1 MGSQVDPRTVLRG
14 QLGQLSMVTLP
25 RLPMLPFGLGPLGE
39 QGVRPVAGDALAAE
53 VGSVQDRFGVS
64 QQLNLV
70 AG

>member
-1 MGSQVDPRTVLRG
+1 MA
-14 QLGQLSMVTLP
+14 TLP
-25 RLPMLPFGLGPLGE
+25 RLPMSPFGLGPLGE

-53 VGSVQDRFGVS
+53 VGSVQERFGVS

>member
-1 MGSQVDPRTVLRG
+1 
-14 QLGQLSMVTLP
+14 MVTLA